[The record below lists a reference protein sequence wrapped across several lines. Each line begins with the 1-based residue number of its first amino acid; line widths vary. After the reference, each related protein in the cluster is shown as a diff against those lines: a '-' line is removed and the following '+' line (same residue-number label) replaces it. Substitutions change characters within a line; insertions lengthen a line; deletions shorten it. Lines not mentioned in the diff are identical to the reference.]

1 VATGRWLRLRAAPT
15 SFRDAA
21 PRQLATYPPP
31 EPGGR
36 RLDSGGDLG
45 PGRGGS
51 SVCVARPAAGPRDL
65 IRNMTAT
72 D

>member
-45 PGRGGS
+45 AAAAASASHAPPPARG
-51 SVCVARPAAGPRDL
+51 
-65 IRNMTAT
+65 I
-72 D
+72 